1 MREAFKSGAMA
12 LVGSA
17 LSIMAAAHG
26 SSPIERQV
34 MALLSMLLAADC
46 VVEAF
51 GILDFTARAGTTEG
65 E

>member
-12 LVGSA
+12 LVGSV

-26 SSPIERQV
+26 SSPIEPQV
-34 MALLSMLLAADC
+34 MAFLSMLLAADC
-46 VVEAF
+46 IVEAF
-51 GILDFTARAGTTEG
+51 GILGPAARAGTTEG